1 MTLGSS
7 EKRSSEVIRSAFKRR
22 FLLAP
27 QDTSG
32 IGRNRIR
39 CKFTFSG
46 ESQGE
51 AHGHR
56 SSLDIAGIF
65 LCGGGV
71 RANRGSRRN
80 KGRKRP
86 VKGGIFGGG
95 APPVSR
101 GGLA

>member
-46 ESQGE
+46 QVQGE

-80 KGRKRP
+80 QGSRRP
-86 VKGGIFGGG
+86 VQGGHSSGGG
-95 APPVSR
+95 AP
-101 GGLA
+101 G